1 MTNELLEDVVSE
13 AIGDY
18 EAETNSSPS
27 DYELSEDLKKLGYD
41 FDSTAIYIPYTFK
54 FEDNRKDERDIYL
67 KVSRVIQSKVKLT
80 YSWTS
85 KEDGEY
91 RVLNFFSRD
100 KLLAE
105 ENIDES
111 GKASINKKLSYCGRI
126 SRLNA
131 EQGSYKEF
139 FEDLLINIVNSP
151 CLRIFKEVD
160 YEFQVQDETETSED
174 DIAEDETSAINC
186 FGDYSEDI
194 QKEAEKLLKSG
205 QLFLELQRSISLTH
219 QGHNMTRDS
228 LILQESSVFITDGV
242 HGLLDGDSGEGKS
255 DLAFAIG
262 YNFPNKY
269 VKILRNVSP
278 KNIYYDCESYNDD
291 FNILIFDDLP
301 LNEDMVNILKEL
313 ADNTKKVKE
322 LKTVINGKAV
332 KFRLEGKFIVILTY
346 AKNIEDGELANRLY
360 NVGVNIIDKSN
371 GKSLVKHKIRDNSV
385 IGGNF
390 NPIIERK
397 RSIIQAS
404 IHNLIEKDMNVFN
417 PFLDIFNPTDYN
429 NRDVNHFINMVK
441 ARSFF
446 DYYQRKQIK
455 VNDELTITIGSFED
469 FEFVDKIWSNDA
481 EAQKFKLS
489 EKQKQILKQ
498 LPSKTQDEAFEY
510 VETITRKYKETQS
523 KKAKAKL
530 LDDVPTKKMLGKK
543 LGINQNTLTNLLDK
557 SKENSTTK
565 SLIELGLVDKIQLE
579 ETTYK
584 PNFYYKIKNE
594 GKGLFS
600 SEKSIE
606 AIEIQ
611 FQESF
616 QDSLVKQTII
626 INLLFYCNILLNEIG
641 FQYMKKYCDDY
652 EKQIN
657 LRDYNSYYDMI
668 NTFFDGLDY
677 EKMCVKLETSSL
689 DELNL
694 MIDFKE
700 KIKRDFYD
708 KYASEGVVNEGNSF
722 QDHSIKADNT
732 ANDKQSEK
740 SLLNSESNRDNS
752 IKKGNRDFLE
762 NIGVDVSIA
771 YGIHDLLAEGGKTID
786 EIRTSLCEGLN
797 PSDVDSHS
805 LALKVE
811 MNVKRLL
818 DNELLEIVSY
828 SNKAMTYAVND
839 KFSELLGLGDGHD

>member
-1 MTNELLEDVVSE
+1 MTNNLLEDVFSE
-13 AIGDY
+13 AITDFRDHD
-18 EAETNSSPS
+18 NSSPS
-27 DYELSEDLKKLGYD
+27 DYQLSENLIKLGYD
-41 FDSTAIYIPYTFK
+41 FDSTAIYIPYKFK
-54 FEDNRKDERDIYL
+54 FDDDRRDEREIYF
-67 KVSRVIQSKVKLT
+67 KISRIVQSKVKMI
-80 YSWTS
+80 YSWTY
-85 KEDGEY
+85 KENGEY
-91 RVLNFFSRD
+91 HVLNLFTRD

-111 GKASINKKLSYCGRI
+111 GKSSINKKLSYCGRI
-126 SRLNA
+126 SQLNA
-131 EQGSYKEF
+131 EKGSYKKF

-151 CLRIFKEVD
+151 CLNIFKEVD
-160 YEFQVQDETETSED
+160 YEFQVQHETETSED
-174 DIAEDETSAINC
+174 TIAEDETAAINC
-186 FGDYSEDI
+186 FSDYPKDI

-205 QLFLELQRSISLTH
+205 QLFQELQKSISLTH
-219 QGHNMTRDS
+219 QGHTMTRDS
-228 LILQESSVFITDGV
+228 LILQESSVFIGDGV

-269 VKILRNVSP
+269 VKVLRNVSP

-346 AKNIEDGELANRLY
+346 AKHIEDGELANRLY
-360 NVGVNIIDKSN
+360 NVGVNVIDKSS
-371 GKSLVKHKIRDNSV
+371 GKSLVKHKIRDNGV

-390 NPIIERK
+390 NPIIERT
-397 RSIIQAS
+397 RSIIQCS
-404 IHNLIEKDMNVFN
+404 IHNLIEKEIRVFN
-417 PFLDIFNPTDYN
+417 PFLSIFNPIDYN
-429 NRDVNHFINMVK
+429 NRDVNHFINMVES
-441 ARSFF
+441 RTFF

-455 VNDELTITIGSFED
+455 VNDEIAITIGSFED
-469 FEFVDKIWSNDA
+469 FEFVDKIWSKDA

-489 EKQKQILKQ
+489 EKQKQILKN
-498 LPSKTQDEAFEY
+498 LPSMSQDEAFEY
-510 VETITRKYKETQS
+510 VETLTKKYHKTQS

-530 LDDVPTKKMLGKK
+530 LEDVPTKKSLGKT

-579 ETTYK
+579 ETTYR

-600 SEKSIE
+600 SENSIE
-606 AIEIQ
+606 AIEIE

-641 FQYMKKYCDDY
+641 FEYMEKYCDDY
-652 EKQIN
+652 DKQID
-657 LRDYNSYYDMI
+657 LRNYNSYFNMI
-668 NTFFDGLDY
+668 SSFFDGLDNG
-677 EKMCVKLETSSL
+677 KMCIELENASL

-700 KIKRDFYD
+700 KIKKAFYE
-708 KYASEGVVNEGNSF
+708 KYAFDDGVDEGNSF
-722 QDHSIKADNT
+722 QDRSKMAENPS
-732 ANDKQSEK
+732 NDKQSK
-740 SLLNSESNRDNS
+740 KTLLKSESNRDNS
-752 IKKGNRDFLE
+752 IKKENRDFLE
-762 NIGVDVSIA
+762 DIGVDVSIA
-771 YGIHDLLAEGGKTID
+771 FSIHDLLADGEKTID
-786 EIRTSLCEGLN
+786 EIRTSLCEGVD

-811 MNVKRLL
+811 MNVKRLVDNDLL
-818 DNELLEIVSY
+818 DIVSY
-828 SNKAMTYAVND
+828 SNKAVSYGLTD
-839 KFSELLGLGDGHD
+839 KLSELLKVM

>member
-1 MTNELLEDVVSE
+1 MTKELLEDVFSE
-13 AIGDY
+13 AIADY
-18 EAETNSSPS
+18 SEDTNQSPS
-27 DYELSEDLKKLGYD
+27 DYQLSDDLIKLGYD
-41 FDSTAIYIPYTFK
+41 FDSTAIYIPYKFK
-54 FEDNRKDERDIYL
+54 FEDNRQDTRDIYL
-67 KVSRVIQSKVKLT
+67 KISRNVQSKVKMT

-85 KEDGEY
+85 KENGQY
-91 RVLNFFSRD
+91 RVLNLFTRD

-111 GKASINKKLSYCGRI
+111 GKSSINKKLSYCGRI

-131 EQGSYKEF
+131 EQGSYKNF
-139 FEDLLINIVNSP
+139 FEELLINIVNSP
-151 CLRIFKEVD
+151 CLEIFKEAD
-160 YEFQVQDETETSED
+160 FEFHVQDETETSED
-174 DIAEDETSAINC
+174 EIAEGETSAIDH

-194 QKEAEKLLKSG
+194 QKEAKKLLESG
-205 QLFLELQRSISLTH
+205 QLFEELQRSISLTH

-228 LILQESSVFITDGV
+228 LILQESSVFIGEGV

-291 FNILIFDDLP
+291 YNILIFDDLP

-360 NVGVNIIDKSN
+360 NVGVNVIDKSN

-404 IHNLIEKDMNVFN
+404 IHNLIERDMNIFN

-429 NRDVNHFINMVK
+429 NRDVNHFVNMVK

-455 VNDELTITIGSFED
+455 VNDELAITIGSFED
-469 FEFVDKIWSNDA
+469 FQFVDKIWSKDA

-489 EKQKQILKQ
+489 EKQKQILNE

-510 VETITRKYKETQS
+510 AEALTKKYHKTQS

-530 LDDVPTKKMLGKK
+530 LDEVPTKKMLGKK

-579 ETTYK
+579 ETTYR
-584 PNFYYKIKNE
+584 PNFYYKIKND
-594 GKGLFS
+594 GKGLFP
-600 SEKSIE
+600 SENSIE

-626 INLLFYCNILLNEIG
+626 INLLFYCNILLNKIG
-641 FQYMKKYCDDY
+641 FQYMEKYCDDY

-657 LRDYNSYYDMI
+657 LKDYDSYFDMI
-668 NTFFDGLDY
+668 NSFFKGLDY
-677 EKMCVKLETSSL
+677 GKMCVELDNASL

-700 KIKRDFYD
+700 GIKNAFYE
-708 KYASEGVVNEGNSF
+708 KYALEDVVNEGNAF
-722 QDHSIKADNT
+722 QDHSKGADNPS
-732 ANDKQSEK
+732 NDGQSEK

-752 IKKGNRDFLE
+752 IKKENRDFLE
-762 NIGVDVSIA
+762 KIGVDISIA
-771 YGIHDLLAEGGKTID
+771 FGIHDLLAEGEKTVD
-786 EIRTSLCEGLN
+786 EIRTSICEGLN

-811 MNVKRLL
+811 MNIKRLADNDLL
-818 DNELLEIVSY
+818 DIASY
-828 SNKAMTYAVND
+828 SNKAMSYAVNR
-839 KFSELLGLGDGHD
+839 KFSELLGIGDV

>member
-1 MTNELLEDVVSE
+1 MTKELIADVISE
-13 AIGDY
+13 AIDDY
-18 EAETNSSPS
+18 EADTNSSSS
-27 DYELSEDLKKLGYD
+27 DYHLTKDLIALGYD
-41 FDSTAIYIPYTFK
+41 FDTSAIYIPYTFK
-54 FEDNRKDERDIYL
+54 FEDNRKDEREIYL
-67 KVSRVIQSKVKLT
+67 KIERIVQSKVKLV

-85 KEDGEY
+85 KENGQY
-91 RVLNFFSRD
+91 RVLNLFSRD

-111 GKASINKKLSYCGRI
+111 GKSSINKKLSYCGRI
-126 SRLNA
+126 SKLNA
-131 EQGSYKEF
+131 EKNSYKNF

-151 CLRIFKEVD
+151 CLAIFKEAD
-160 YEFQVQDETETSED
+160 YEFQVQDETSED
-174 DIAEDETSAINC
+174 DIAEAETSEIKC

-194 QKEAEKLLKSG
+194 QKEAEKLLESG
-205 QLFLELQRSISLTH
+205 QLFQELQRSISLTH
-219 QGHNMTRDS
+219 QGHKNTRDS
-228 LILQESSVFITDGV
+228 LILQESSVFIGEGV

-269 VKILRNVSP
+269 VKILRNISP

-291 FNILIFDDLP
+291 YNILIFDDLP

-332 KFRLEGKFIVILTY
+332 KFQLEGKFIVILTY
-346 AKNIEDGELANRLY
+346 AKTIEDVELANRLY

-390 NPIIERK
+390 NPIIERT

-404 IHNLIEKDMNVFN
+404 IHNLIERDMNIFN
-417 PFLDIFNPTDYN
+417 PFLSIFNPTDYN
-429 NRDVNHFINMVK
+429 NRDVNHFVNMVK
-441 ARSFF
+441 ARTFF
-446 DYYQRKQIK
+446 DYYNRKQIL
-455 VNDELTITIGSFED
+455 VNDELAITIGSFED
-469 FEFVDKIWSNDA
+469 FEFVNMLWSEDS

-489 EKQKQILKQ
+489 EKQKQILKE
-498 LPSKTQDEAFEY
+498 LPSMTTDEAFEY
-510 VETITRKYKETQS
+510 VEKLTKEYHKTQS

-530 LDDVPTKKMLGKK
+530 LDDVPTKKSLGKT

-557 SKENSTTK
+557 SKETSTTK

-579 ETTYK
+579 ETTYR

-594 GKGLFS
+594 GEGLFS
-600 SEKSIE
+600 SKKSIE

-641 FQYMKKYCDDY
+641 FQYLEKYCDDY
-652 EKQIN
+652 EKQID
-657 LRDYNSYYDMI
+657 LKDYDSYFHMI

-677 EKMCVKLETSSL
+677 GNMCVELDNASL
-689 DELNL
+689 DELNR

-700 KIKRDFYD
+700 KIKNAFYE
-708 KYASEGVVNEGNSF
+708 KYSLDEGVDEGKTF
-722 QDHSIKADNT
+722 QDHSQKADNPS
-732 ANDKQSEK
+732 NDKQKGK

-752 IKKGNRDFLE
+752 IKKANREFLE

-771 YGIHDLLAEGGKTID
+771 LGIHDLLADGEKNID

-811 MNVKRLL
+811 MNVKRLAENNLL
-818 DNELLEIVSY
+818 DIASY
-828 SNKAMTYAVND
+828 SNKAMSYIAND
-839 KFSELLGLGDGHD
+839 KFSELLGLGDGQ